1 MAKKVEENII
11 KNTEVVVKEVE
22 VIKEIEVIKEVIV
35 QQKMTAY
42 DLYEQLS
49 NDPYLKSFV
58 NDFFKHYLNLGFIEL
73 NALLNTNNCVQ
84 FLSPVLN
91 DLLHCYLLCFKMT
104 TKTSSK
110 FDKIDNLKNL
120 THQLR
125 LLYPFS
131 NIISQHK
138 TLLFE
143 TKEKKYFV
151 GSAYK
156 FYSIDKEVI

>member
-1 MAKKVEENII
+1 
-11 KNTEVVVKEVE
+11 
-22 VIKEIEVIKEVIV
+22 
-35 QQKMTAY
+35 
-42 DLYEQLS
+42 
-49 NDPYLKSFV
+49 
-58 NDFFKHYLNLGFIEL
+58 
-73 NALLNTNNCVQ
+73 
-84 FLSPVLN
+84 
-91 DLLHCYLLCFKMT
+91 MT